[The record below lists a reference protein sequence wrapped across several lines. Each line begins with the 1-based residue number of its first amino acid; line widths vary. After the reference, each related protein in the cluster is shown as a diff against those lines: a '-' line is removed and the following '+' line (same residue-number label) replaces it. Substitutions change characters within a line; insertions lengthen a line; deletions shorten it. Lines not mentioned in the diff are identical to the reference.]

1 MCWLSKYRVNHLRS
15 YGPRFPSKIPLG
27 SIIVVAVR
35 PEIPPL
41 LRDNL
46 TLSLA
51 LLLVLF
57 NLLILINLIYELAYT
72 GNKFPNQRP
81 SQAMLGK

>member
-46 TLSLA
+46 PFPLA
-51 LLLVLF
+51 VLLVLL
-57 NLLILINLIYELAYT
+57 NPLILINLIHKLAYT
-72 GNKFPNQRP
+72 GSRF
-81 SQAMLGK
+81 SS